1 MKKCNRTNAPK
12 IFCLLVFVCLTVVSS
27 AVFANGLK
35 EKEYYVLTILHTNDI
50 HGHVDELPKYAT
62 LIKQA
67 RAQAKNLLALDGGD
81 LFLRGEFSDLGGI
94 PEMKMLN
101 AIGYD
106 AWVIGNND
114 FRVPKNGKLP
124 PDDRTLNALVRLA
137 NADAVCA
144 NVVYKR
150 DGKFIDG
157 VKPYVV
163 KELGGVKVGI
173 VGLTSTKPQDRN
185 YEPDKLFLDAAD
197 TLKKA
202 VEELKG
208 KADAIIVL
216 SHCGL
221 SEDVKLSYVPGIS
234 AVIGADDH
242 FRMEQP
248 IYWVWKG
255 EKSVPIVQHGGEEN
269 GMLGRLD
276 LTFQM
281 QDGALKLVDY
291 QGSAYDTKFVPAD
304 QSVQAIIDAYRAE
317 YKKAAAPGNAA

>member
-1 MKKCNRTNAPK
+1 MKMLSRKNAPGV
-12 IFCLLVFVCLTVVSS
+12 LLTVVLVWLTVCSS

-35 EKEYYVLTILHTNDI
+35 ENEYYVLSILHTNDI
-50 HGHVDELPKYAT
+50 HGHVDDLPKYST
-62 LIKQA
+62 LVKQA
-67 RAQAKNLLALDGGD
+67 RAEVKNLLVLDGGD

-124 PDDRTLNALVRLA
+124 ADDRTLNALVRE
-137 NADAVCA
+137 ADADTVCA

-150 DGKFIDG
+150 DGKLLDG

-163 KELGGVKVGI
+163 KEVGGVRVGI
-173 VGLTSTKPQDRN
+173 VGLTSMKPQNRN
-185 YEPDKLFLDAAD
+185 YEPDKQFLDAAD

-202 VEELKG
+202 AEELRG

-221 SEDVKLSYVPGIS
+221 SEDVRLSYVPGIS

-242 FRMEQP
+242 FRMENP
-248 IYWVWKG
+248 IYWVWMG

-281 QDGALKLVDY
+281 RDGALKLVDY
-291 QGSAYDTKFVPAD
+291 RGSAYDTKFVAAD
-304 QSVQAIIDAYRAE
+304 QRVQEIVDAYRA
-317 YKKAAAPGNAA
+317 KRRKDAA